1 MSTESDSLLPK
12 EKELTNEEKQEGYK
26 LYSLARDKLK
36 IDEFKVLFNTVKDN
50 PNILNYTGIAGQGR
64 WAENTPLW
72 AAVEVGNTEALRL
85 LANAK
90 GIEID
95 KLPKNHYGNRGTP
108 LYRAVLIGD
117 VESVEILLAAGA
129 NFDYKRDKKT
139 PIEIAIEKTA
149 EMRKEALSEKQKAY
163 QDIAGLLTAAA
174 SKNGGKR
181 KRKKSIRKRKN
192 MKRKVSRKR

>member
-1 MSTESDSLLPK
+1 MSSESEPLLPK
-12 EKELTNEEKQEGYK
+12 EKELTNDEKLKGYE
-26 LYSLARDKLK
+26 LYSLAKK
-36 IDEFKVLFNTVKDN
+36 KEKEKFAEFQVLFNAVKDN
-50 PNILNYTGIAGQGR
+50 PKILNYAGVAGEGR
-64 WAENTPLW
+64 WAEDTPLW

-108 LYRAVLIGD
+108 LYRAVLKGD
-117 VESVEILLAAGA
+117 VESVEILLNAGA
-129 NFDYKRDKKT
+129 NINYEYRDNTT
-139 PIEIAIEKTA
+139 PITIAIEKALT
-149 EMRKEALSEKQKAY
+149 EKEKAY
-163 QDIAGLLTAAA
+163 QKITGLLTAAAA

-192 MKRKVSRKR
+192 MKRKFSRKR